1 MTKHTRLFIAVA
13 VSVLVAGLG
22 TGLIA
27 SYMGFQGLAV
37 ISGSGPDELAYVPV
51 DAKLLGFTNVREV
64 MNSEL
69 RQKFRELHPEA
80 GSGDGLETQ
89 TGINI
94 ETDIDHVVVAI
105 FGAGTN
111 PRPLV
116 LARGRFNETRIE
128 GLIREKGGTAEDYKG
143 KRLLVVAGGDGPGG
157 MLTFAEPG
165 LAIFG
170 DAAAVKQAIDTH
182 AGGDNVTDNPDLMGL
197 VRDVDDANAWAVGR
211 FDALTMDPRLP
222 RNVLEQLPP
231 INTFAASGHINGGVR
246 ATLRVEARDDAAAQD
261 LREVVRGFIALA
273 RLQTGRNQ
281 QMTTLLN
288 SVELAGDGTTVALS
302 LTIPAGVLDLL
313 APAIGR
319 PPEQALLAF

>member
-1 MTKHTRLFIAVA
+1 MTKPTRVFVAVA
-13 VSVLVAGLG
+13 ISVLVAGLG

-37 ISGSGPDELAYVPV
+37 ISGNGPDELAYVPA
-51 DAKLLGFTNVREV
+51 DARLLGFTNVREV

-69 RQKFRELHPEA
+69 RQKFRELHPQA
-80 GSGDGLETQ
+80 GRGGDLETQ

-94 ETDIDHVVVAI
+94 ETDLDHVVVAI
-105 FGAGTN
+105 FGSGTN
-111 PRPLV
+111 HRPLV
-116 LARGRFNETRIE
+116 LARGRFNETRIA
-128 GLIREKGGTAEDYKG
+128 GLVLEKGGTTEDYNG
-143 KRLLVVAGGDGPGG
+143 KRLLVLASGDGPGG
-157 MLTFAEPG
+157 VLTFAEPG
-165 LAIFG
+165 LVIFG
-170 DAAAVKQAIDTH
+170 DAAAVKQAIDTR
-182 AGGDNVTDNPDLMGL
+182 AGSDNVTDNADLMGL

-273 RLQTGRNQ
+273 RLQTGRNPQ
-281 QMTTLLN
+281 ITTLLN

-302 LTIPAGVLDLL
+302 LTIPASALDLL
-313 APAIGR
+313 APLAGR
-319 PPEQALLAF
+319 PREQALLGF